1 MAPRA
6 NAPHASFERS
16 ALLRRC
22 AAGAA
27 VIGGAAWT
35 VKAGVTLATGDE
47 PAFAFAVGSALF
59 PFALLGL
66 WSIVRRVDGRA
77 ARIGGVL
84 AAAAAVSVVLATL
97 VRAVGGSA
105 VEGSEDE
112 VTVLTP
118 FAAIAGLGTFAALL
132 ALGVAVRRAR
142 ALAAG
147 WAFLPW
153 AMGVAA
159 IPLLVIGGALE
170 TVNERLLELPIALL
184 GLGWIAL
191 GIALWKAAEQHAPVN
206 GSRARLTL
214 AAARRED
221 RL

>member
-1 MAPRA
+1 MPRA
-6 NAPHASFERS
+6 NAPQAPSERS

-22 AAGAA
+22 AAVAA

-47 PAFAFAVGSALF
+47 PAFAFAVGSTLF

-84 AAAAAVSVVLATL
+84 AAAAAVSVVLGLL

-105 VEGSEDE
+105 VEASEDE

-118 FAAIAGLGTFAALL
+118 FVAIAGLGTFAALL
-132 ALGVAVRRAR
+132 ALGVAVRRAG
-142 ALAAG
+142 ALAPGYAS
-147 WAFLPW
+147 LPW
-153 AMGVAA
+153 AMGIAA
-159 IPLLVIGGALE
+159 IPLLMIGGALE
-170 TVNERLLELPIALL
+170 TVSERLLELPIALL

-191 GIALWKAAEQHAPVN
+191 GTALWNAVEQHAPVT
-206 GSRARLTL
+206 AREP
-214 AAARRED
+214 A
-221 RL
+221 